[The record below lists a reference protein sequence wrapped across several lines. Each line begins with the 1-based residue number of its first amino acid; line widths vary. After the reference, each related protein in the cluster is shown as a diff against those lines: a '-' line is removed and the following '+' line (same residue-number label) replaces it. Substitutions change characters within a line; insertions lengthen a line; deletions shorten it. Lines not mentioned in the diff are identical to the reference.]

1 MVTDRKMRM
10 LNEAE
15 EDKVTARENRE
26 GKIRERRTERG
37 GLGEAFRT

>member
-26 GKIRERRTERG
+26 GKIRERRTGRG
-37 GLGEAFRT
+37 GRGI